1 MAIREGCDGFFLNSA
16 QNRRMILFSSFYL
29 KKISTT
35 LLTIPFKSAS
45 PGEEKIIPWHVY
57 PSLCSGNSKT
67 NKNILHSCHH
77 HSITSRLFSFPR
89 SILYPKKAPRR
100 NSHIRQRLSGTY
112 EGKISRCSFLSFYD
126 ISFSYHCYVVVLYCG
141 SFWGKALC

>member
-1 MAIREGCDGFFLNSA
+1 MFFLKKFCAES
-16 QNRRMILFSSFYL
+16 QNDSLFFVLS
-29 KKISTT
+29 KKKKMSTT

-45 PGEEKIIPWHVY
+45 PGEKKIPWHVY

-112 EGKISRCSFLSFYD
+112 EGKISSCSFLSFYD